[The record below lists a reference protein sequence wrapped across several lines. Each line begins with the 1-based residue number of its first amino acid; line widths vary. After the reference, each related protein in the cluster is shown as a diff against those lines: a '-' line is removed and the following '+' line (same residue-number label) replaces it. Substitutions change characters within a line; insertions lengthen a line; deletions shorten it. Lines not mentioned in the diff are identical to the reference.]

1 MKKCVLLL
9 ISTLFLIT
17 SCGEESTSLSSTLD
31 NTSKDEVTT
40 SKSENQI
47 LLEEIIENYEN
58 FDIYSFSS
66 IQTSRYGA
74 DVDVSGTNINVDEI
88 FISNIMYD
96 LSKFYDLYYFTSL
109 SSYTNPTVSNYITST
124 DSCSLIDQNQIIRN
138 GLDID
143 NPYIHESL
151 RVITATGVNSNETE
165 YMSSEEA
172 LSTIITQADYVY
184 ESYFIG
190 SYDLSIFDDCSITSN
205 SDGSLLIS
213 GSFEASGYEED
224 LVKTTIGLDLVFNSY
239 GYLIS
244 AKGEGEL
251 AVGDGFIQVDL
262 NNYYNIDIEHID
274 RIN

>member
-9 ISTLFLIT
+9 ISTLFLTT
-17 SCGEESTSLSSTLD
+17 SCGEETTSLSSTLD
-31 NTSKDEVTT
+31 NTSKDEETT

-66 IQTSRYGA
+66 IQTSRYGV

-143 NPYIHESL
+143 NPYIHETL
-151 RVITATGVNSNETE
+151 RVIDATGVNSNETE

-172 LSTIITQADYVY
+172 LSTIIAQADYVY

-244 AKGEGEL
+244 AKGDGEL

>member
-1 MKKCVLLL
+1 MIKHNQCNKWCPTNQRNR
-9 ISTLFLIT
+9 SYPKIT
-17 SCGEESTSLSSTLD
+17 
-31 NTSKDEVTT
+31 KI
-40 SKSENQI
+40 QI
-47 LLEEIIENYEN
+47 
-58 FDIYSFSS
+58 
-66 IQTSRYGA
+66 
-74 DVDVSGTNINVDEI
+74 
-88 FISNIMYD
+88 
-96 LSKFYDLYYFTSL
+96 K
-109 SSYTNPTVSNYITST
+109 
-124 DSCSLIDQNQIIRN
+124 IIRN

-143 NPYIHESL
+143 NPYIHETL

-172 LSTIITQADYVY
+172 LSTIIAQADYVY

>member
-9 ISTLFLIT
+9 ISTLFLTT

-31 NTSKDEVTT
+31 NTSKDEETT

-66 IQTSRYGA
+66 IQTSRYGV

-143 NPYIHESL
+143 NPYIHETL
-151 RVITATGVNSNETE
+151 RVIDATGVNSNETE

-172 LSTIITQADYVY
+172 LSTIIAQADYVY

-244 AKGEGEL
+244 AKGDGEL

>member
-1 MKKCVLLL
+1 MKKWVLLL

-31 NTSKDEVTT
+31 NTSKDEETT

-66 IQTSRYGA
+66 TQTSTYGV
-74 DVDVSGTNINVDEI
+74 DVDISGTNINVDEI
-88 FISNIMYD
+88 FTSNIMYD

-109 SSYTNPTVSNYITST
+109 SSYTIST
-124 DSCSLIDQNQIIRN
+124 KSYSLVDQNQIIRN

-143 NPYIHESL
+143 NPYIHETL

-172 LSTIITQADYVY
+172 LSTIISQADYVY

-190 SYDLSIFDDCSITSN
+190 SYDLSIFDDCSITIN

-239 GYLIS
+239 GYLVS

>member
-1 MKKCVLLL
+1 
-9 ISTLFLIT
+9 
-17 SCGEESTSLSSTLD
+17 
-31 NTSKDEVTT
+31 
-40 SKSENQI
+40 
-47 LLEEIIENYEN
+47 
-58 FDIYSFSS
+58 
-66 IQTSRYGA
+66 
-74 DVDVSGTNINVDEI
+74 
-88 FISNIMYD
+88 
-96 LSKFYDLYYFTSL
+96 
-109 SSYTNPTVSNYITST
+109 
-124 DSCSLIDQNQIIRN
+124 
-138 GLDID
+138 
-143 NPYIHESL
+143 
-151 RVITATGVNSNETE
+151 
-165 YMSSEEA
+165 MSSEEA
-172 LSTIITQADYVY
+172 LSTIIAQADYVY

-244 AKGEGEL
+244 AKGDGEL

>member
-9 ISTLFLIT
+9 ISTLFLTT
-17 SCGEESTSLSSTLD
+17 SCGEESASLSSTLD
-31 NTSKDEVTT
+31 NTSKDEETT

-66 IQTSRYGA
+66 TQTSRYGV

-109 SSYTNPTVSNYITST
+109 SSYTNPTVSYYTTST
-124 DSCSLIDQNQIIRN
+124 DSRSLIDQNQIIRN

-143 NPYIHESL
+143 NPYIHETL
-151 RVITATGVNSNETE
+151 RVIDATGVNSNETE

-190 SYDLSIFDDCSITSN
+190 SYDLSIFDDCSITCN

-213 GSFEASGYEED
+213 GSFVASGYEED

>member
-1 MKKCVLLL
+1 MKRFVLLL
-9 ISTLFLIT
+9 ISTLFLTT
-17 SCGEESTSLSSTLD
+17 SCGEGSTSLSSTLD
-31 NTSKDEVTT
+31 NTSKDEETT

-66 IQTSRYGA
+66 TQTSRYGV

-88 FISNIMYD
+88 FTSNIMYD

-109 SSYTNPTVSNYITST
+109 SSYTTST
-124 DSCSLIDQNQIIRN
+124 DSYSLIDQNQIIRN

-143 NPYIHESL
+143 NPYIHETL

-172 LSTIITQADYVY
+172 LSTIIAQADYVY

-213 GSFEASGYEED
+213 GSFEASGYGED

-239 GYLIS
+239 GYLVS